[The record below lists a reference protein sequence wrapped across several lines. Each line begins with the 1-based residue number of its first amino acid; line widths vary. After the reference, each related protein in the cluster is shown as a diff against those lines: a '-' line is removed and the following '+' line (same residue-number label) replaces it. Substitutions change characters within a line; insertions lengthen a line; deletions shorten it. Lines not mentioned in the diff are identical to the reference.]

1 MAQRLTENH
10 SNKVH
15 KTTVKRHIRLNRQ
28 VKGADVFA
36 AAIEPAYNAF
46 IEAGKTC
53 EEMEENTGFKR
64 DTAIL
69 KDSMLDD
76 QVRNAY
82 DACQRYDRDNPGR
95 PTTPLVF
102 PKPPSTLIYASLET
116 EPKEVTDLVA
126 RIKALGETHP
136 LANQIAPLEQAVAE
150 CKAALSELTDA
161 ITDEGTAK
169 TTLIIAKMNLRRQYE
184 QNIYNAASTFGKEYS
199 ERLFPAIAKP
209 SKKAAKENSV
219 DTDQ

>member
-10 SNKVH
+10 SNKVY
-15 KTTVKRHIRLNRQ
+15 KTTVKRHIRLDRQ

-76 QVRNAY
+76 CVRNAH

-102 PKPPSTLIYASLET
+102 PKPPSTIIYASLEA

-136 LANQIAPLEQAVAE
+136 LSSQIEPLEQAVDE
-150 CKAALSELTDA
+150 CKAALAELTDA

-184 QNIYNAASTFGKEYS
+184 QNIHNAAATFGKEYS

-209 SKKAAKENSV
+209 SKKAAKENAA
-219 DTDQ
+219 DADQ

>member
-1 MAQRLTENH
+1 MAQKLTENH

-15 KTTVKRHIRLNRQ
+15 KTTAKRHMRLGRQ

-36 AAIEPAYNAF
+36 AAIETPYNAF
-46 IEAGKTC
+46 VAAGKAY
-53 EEMEENTGFKR
+53 EDAEENTGFKR

-76 QVRNAY
+76 QVRNAH
-82 DACQRYDRDNPGR
+82 DACQRYDRDHPGL
-95 PTTPLVF
+95 PITPLVF

-136 LANQIAPLEQAVAE
+136 LASQVEPLEQAVAE
-150 CKAALSELTDA
+150 CKAALAELTAA
-161 ITDEGTAK
+161 ITDEGAAK
-169 TTLIIAKMNLRRQYE
+169 TTLKITRMNLARQYE
-184 QNIYNAASTFGKEYS
+184 QNIYNAAATFGKEYS

-209 SKKAAKENSV
+209 SKKAAKENAA
-219 DTDQ
+219 DADE